1 MRPPKFNHV
10 LDSPVVRIFD
20 VVKSLAKPDSD
31 DLLVLP
37 QPSVRATKDDDEL
50 KLLDNV
56 FVGSRGHGGLYALS
70 ELNFPYVTRQASSA
84 GVYAKAV
91 APWKS
96 LPAPEREKSLV
107 GIHKVRYA
115 GPDPTRASLPAPAAY
130 EDDNDDRG
138 GHRKGASNQSPPA
151 SNPPPLSGPRILEK
165 PASGPRYFSFVS
177 VSAGTVLLAI
187 LLAGSKLRN
196 SDFGFP
202 SSRPGIPSKAQTSKP
217 AAPLPVTEIQPA
229 TTAAAAAAPA
239 NNTAAIGEKHR
250 SGEHKDKDG
259 DGIIEERLVEEHRE
273 VANFAVPAG
282 DGAPKPR
289 DAGKAGK
296 APERAAAGEEDVD
309 EAVVGHAA
317 ARAAGAPAV
326 RFQEPEPP
334 SEPPRANEQNGEPA
348 PPSTPKKKKYQRGR
362 RGGKKKS
369 NGDNN
374 GGNAA
379 ANGNNNSA
387 AESAVV
393 LGQGATTTTTTTS
406 SSSSS
411 SSPSS
416 TASPSTATTATT
428 TTTTPSTVKI
438 ITEDGTEL
446 ETKPPLTLGKL
457 VVHEDLLI
465 GR

>member
-20 VVKSLAKPDSD
+20 VVRSLAKPDSD

-37 QPSVRATKDDDEL
+37 QPSVHATKDEDEL

-56 FVGSRGHGGLYALS
+56 FVGSRSPGGLYALS

-84 GVYAKAV
+84 GVYGKVV

-107 GIHKVRYA
+107 GIHKVRYS

-130 EDDNDDRG
+130 EDDGSHR
-138 GHRKGASNQSPPA
+138 RKGASNQSPPA
-151 SNPPPLSGPRILEK
+151 SNPPPLSGPRIPEK
-165 PASGPRYFSFVS
+165 PASSPRYFSFVS

-196 SDFGFP
+196 SEFGFP
-202 SSRPGIPSKAQTSKP
+202 FSRPGIPSKAQTSKP
-217 AAPLPVTEIQPA
+217 AAQLPVTEIKPVA
-229 TTAAAAAAPA
+229 TTAPA
-239 NNTAAIGEKHR
+239 NNAAATAIGGKR
-250 SGEHKDKDG
+250 GSGARKDG
-259 DGIIEERLVEEHRE
+259 DGNGVVGERLVEEHKE
-273 VANFAVPAG
+273 VANFAVPAAG
-282 DGAPKPR
+282 DGAPKPG
-289 DAGKAGK
+289 DAR
-296 APERAAAGEEDVD
+296 ERAANGEEEED
-309 EAVVGHAA
+309 EGGVAGRHAA
-317 ARAAGAPAV
+317 APPPAPAVVATAATAAGTPAV
-326 RFQEPEPP
+326 RFQEPEPAN
-334 SEPPRANEQNGEPA
+334 EPPRAASEQNGEA
-348 PPSTPKKKKYQRGR
+348 APSTPRKKKYHPRGR

-374 GGNAA
+374 SGGNAA
-379 ANGNNNSA
+379 ASANGGNNSVA
-387 AESAVV
+387 EKAESVV
-393 LGQGATTTTTTTS
+393 VVGQGAM
-406 SSSSS
+406 
-411 SSPSS
+411 
-416 TASPSTATTATT
+416 TAATA
-428 TTTTPSTVKI
+428 TTTPSTVKI

-465 GR
+465 GK

>member
-37 QPSVRATKDDDEL
+37 QPSVRATKDEDEL

-56 FVGSRGHGGLYALS
+56 FVGSRGLGGLYALS

-84 GVYAKAV
+84 GVYAKVV

-130 EDDNDDRG
+130 EDDDG
-138 GHRKGASNQSPPA
+138 GNSNRKGASNQSPPA
-151 SNPPPLSGPRILEK
+151 SNPPPLSGPRVLEK

-202 SSRPGIPSKAQTSKP
+202 FSRPGTLSKAQTSKP
-217 AAPLPVTEIQPA
+217 AAQLPVTEIQPA
-229 TTAAAAAAPA
+229 TAAAAASATAVPA
-239 NNTAAIGEKHR
+239 NNAAAAVIGEKHR
-250 SGEHKDKDG
+250 SGEPKDKDG
-259 DGIIEERLVEEHRE
+259 DEIIEERLVEEHRE

-282 DGAPKPR
+282 DGAPKPE
-289 DAGKAGK
+289 DAGKVGK
-296 APERAAAGEEDVD
+296 VSERGAAGEGDLD
-309 EAVVGHAA
+309 EAVVGGGHAA
-317 ARAAGAPAV
+317 VRAAGAPAV

-334 SEPPRANEQNGEPA
+334 SEPPRANEQNGEAA

-379 ANGNNNSA
+379 ANGSNNSA
-387 AESAVV
+387 AESTV
-393 LGQGATTTTTTTS
+393 TTTTTTTT
-406 SSSSS
+406 
-411 SSPSS
+411 
-416 TASPSTATTATT
+416 TAAASTATTA

-446 ETKPPLTLGKL
+446 EIKPPLTLGKL

-465 GR
+465 GK